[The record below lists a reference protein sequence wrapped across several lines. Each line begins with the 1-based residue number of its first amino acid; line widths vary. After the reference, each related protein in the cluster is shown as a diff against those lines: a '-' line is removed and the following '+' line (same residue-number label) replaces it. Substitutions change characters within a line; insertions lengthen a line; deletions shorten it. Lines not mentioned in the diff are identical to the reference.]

1 MRRLFCIFSYIFERR
16 VPQKKLRP
24 EYMKRHLLFSMV
36 CILMFAFCV
45 STVFADYIGP
55 NPDLRTYTEYTIEQV
70 SIQGLY
76 VQCID
81 DTASPARPLGQ
92 YCDISHSHTP
102 EGMTPPAVTSCGS
115 FAGATRSEITE
126 TVCEYNTMIGVN
138 VQKQADNA
146 TASVST
152 VCSGTTGSDSWCSGN
167 VTLTLSGTEPK
178 PNNSLNGGE
187 IVIADGSQ
195 SKRGAQPYTFEV
207 SKEGSNDVS
216 YWVYSTVGDTSEK
229 GQTHVKIDRS
239 NPKAVCDV
247 KSSPTSGE
255 WYTGNVLIE
264 AKSTDAVSGVYENLF
279 SSGGTTAKNS
289 ITLSQTGKNIGV
301 SLTAKDYAYNTDQVS
316 CGTFSI
322 DNTPPVLDSF
332 TIPDASP
339 YGNGSISFS
348 VSGHDNESG
357 VNSVVIIVDGEEH
370 AFNGGEGGVTVIF
383 TSTGE
388 HSVSYRVIDNVG
400 LTAESSVF
408 TFLIDIDP
416 PALIINDISHNGMSG
431 LLVPGDTVS
440 GFGTDPGSGFAKVYI
455 SFPGNNSF
463 KAVDYSVITE
473 APPAESI
480 VWNAA
485 ADFSVPSGKYRVSV
499 KGTDKV
505 GNESVVVSVPV
516 TVDADAPVPDYTVS
530 GNQSG
535 AEWYRGSVTVT
546 AASSDQG
553 TGIMSESVSMFCSPS
568 LSVEA
573 GKTAMIPASY
583 SGTCS
588 VTVKASDYADNES
601 ENTVND
607 AVKIDNNAPEAAS
620 FTPAAGSVNGNQVH
634 ACINGAE
641 DLHSGLKAGY
651 LRITGPEG
659 ERKLTSEAQGGD
671 RICFDAS
678 FSTDGSYSLYYELE
692 DNAGNKT
699 GESDAVVI
707 TVDATGPEIHFT
719 SVPAS
724 FKNRDASVT
733 YTGTGSDSITGI
745 AGARYSIDGGGTW
758 EELELDEDGSFTIT
772 AAPYERMTVRVSMID
787 NAGNESL
794 IESAPLLRVSDAS
807 AKLSVPD
814 ATEANMLIRPA
825 VVDMEGNLID
835 DFSGIEFAR
844 AFVYGRGYDHR
855 DIELSARNNYAFRWD
870 GTFPKDEIRENEDGK
885 TVVVEGSVEA
895 PEGWYWLTI
904 EVTDVD
910 GNISCYNTRIHAGE
924 SAPQA
929 EPVKAPEYTVFDIS
943 GKVNGMDSVSVTVFG
958 TRYMLADFSRI
969 EAGIGENTRVI
980 GKGRAY
986 TKENV
991 LVVETLQAVKET
1003 LTPFSGLVD
1012 DMGTD
1017 YVIIDGHALAIN
1029 SETQRYCEDIRN
1041 GDYVSGLY
1049 RTENGTMIVA
1059 EFGPLSCERNEI
1071 TRTDTGIVENK

>member
-1 MRRLFCIFSYIFERR
+1 
-16 VPQKKLRP
+16 
-24 EYMKRHLLFSMV
+24 MKRHILFFLICLLLF
-36 CILMFAFCV
+36 AFYAN
-45 STVFADYIGP
+45 TVFADYIGP
-55 NPDLRTYTEYTIEQV
+55 NPDLRTYTEYTIEPI
-70 SIQGLY
+70 SIPGLY
-76 VQCID
+76 VQCVD
-81 DTASPARPLGQ
+81 DIASPARTLGQ
-92 YCDISHSHTP
+92 YCDISHSP
-102 EGMTPPAVTSCGS
+102 APIGITPPTVTSCDS

-126 TVCEYNTMIGVN
+126 TVCEYNTTTGVN

-146 TASVST
+146 TASVSS
-152 VCSGTTGSDSWCSGN
+152 VCSGTTGADSWCSGN
-167 VTLTLSGTEPK
+167 VTLTLSGSEPK

-187 IVIADGSQ
+187 IVISGDSQ
-195 SKRGAQPYTFEV
+195 SKRGTQPYTFDI

-239 NPKAVCDV
+239 APKAVCDV
-247 KSSPTSGE
+247 KSSPTFGE

-264 AKSTDAVSGVYENLF
+264 AKSTDAVSGVYENQF
-279 SSGGTTAKNS
+279 SSGRMTAKNS
-289 ITLSQTGKNIGV
+289 ITLSQTGEDISV

-316 CGTFSI
+316 CGSFSI
-322 DNTPPVLDSF
+322 DNTAPVLDSF

-339 YGNGSISFS
+339 YGNGNLTFS

-357 VNSVVIIVDGEEH
+357 VKSVVIIVDGEEH
-370 AFNGGEGGVTVIF
+370 SANGSQGTVPVSF

-388 HSVSYRVIDNVG
+388 HSVSYRVTDNVG
-400 LTAESSVF
+400 LMAESSVF

-416 PALIINDISHNGMSG
+416 PTLIINDISHNGMSG

-440 GFGTDPGSGFAKVYI
+440 GFGTDPGSGFSRVYI

-463 KAVDYSVITE
+463 GEIGYSVITE

-485 ADFSVPSGKYRVSV
+485 ADFSVSSGKYSVSV

-516 TVDADAPVPDYTVS
+516 TVDADAPVPDYIVS
-530 GNQSG
+530 GNQSWSG
-535 AEWYRGSVTVT
+535 WYRGSVTVT
-546 AASSDQG
+546 AASTDQG
-553 TGIMSESVSMFCSPS
+553 SGIMSESVSLSCSPS
-568 LSVEA
+568 LSIAEGRTVA
-573 GKTAMIPASY
+573 IPASY

-588 VTVKASDYADNES
+588 VTVKASDYADNTS

-607 AVKIDNNAPEAAS
+607 AVKIDNTAPVSS
-620 FTPAAGSVNGNQVH
+620 FFSPAADSVNGTQVH
-634 ACINGAE
+634 ACINGAK

-651 LRITGPEG
+651 FRITGPDG
-659 ERKLTSEAQGGD
+659 ERKLTSEADGGD
-671 RICFDAS
+671 QVCFDAS
-678 FSTDGSYSLYYELE
+678 FSADGSYTLYYELE
-692 DNAGNKT
+692 DKAGNKN
-699 GESDAVVI
+699 GESMPVVI
-707 TVDATGPEIHFT
+707 TIDATGPEIHFT

-724 FKNRDASVT
+724 FKNRDKSVT
-733 YTGTGSDSITGI
+733 YTGSGSDSVTGI
-745 AGARYSIDGGGTW
+745 GSARCSIDGGETW
-758 EELELDEDGSFTIT
+758 EDLELAEDGSFTIT
-772 AAPYERMTVRVSMID
+772 AAPYERMTVRVSMTD
-787 NAGNESL
+787 KAGNESL
-794 IESAPLLRVSDAS
+794 IESAPLLKVSDAS
-807 AKLSVPD
+807 AKLSVPA
-814 ATEANMLIRPA
+814 ATESNMLIRPV
-825 VVDMEGNLID
+825 VVDMEGNAID
-835 DFSGIEFAR
+835 DYSGIESAR

-870 GTFPKDEIRENEDGK
+870 GTFPKDEIRETEDGE
-885 TVVVEGSVEA
+885 TVIIEGSVEA

-910 GNISCYNTRIHAGE
+910 GNINCYNTRIHAGE
-924 SAPQA
+924 STPQA
-929 EPVKAPEYTVFDIS
+929 EPVKVPEYTSFDIS
-943 GKVNGMDSVSVTVFG
+943 GKVNGMDSVSVTVSG

-969 EAGIGENTRVI
+969 EAGIGENTKVI

-1012 DMGTD
+1012 DLGSD
-1017 YVIIDGHALAIN
+1017 YVIIDGHALTIDC
-1029 SETQRYCEDIRN
+1029 ETQRYCEDIRT

-1049 RTENGTMIVA
+1049 RTENGMMIAA
-1059 EFGPLSCERNEI
+1059 EFGPLSCDRNEI